1 MLNTVIPQTYAMYRI
16 KLLPHKS
23 NSRKPKY
30 SNAYV
35 KVIVSG
41 NIKVDKIPL
50 LILQTIIYL

>member
-50 LILQTIIYL
+50 LIL